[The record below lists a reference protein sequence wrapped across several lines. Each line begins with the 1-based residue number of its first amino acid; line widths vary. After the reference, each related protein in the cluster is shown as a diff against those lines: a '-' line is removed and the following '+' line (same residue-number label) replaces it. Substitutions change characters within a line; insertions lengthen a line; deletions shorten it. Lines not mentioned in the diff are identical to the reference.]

1 MMVMSFVRW
10 KEVRGS
16 VDEKLRFEKETG
28 MRMKR
33 GKVEETENVK
43 RCVKEKGMKG
53 RGEGE
58 GEDSDEVSNGD
69 SGDDNEIC
77 GRSEVEYRREVEV
90 GKGDGNK
97 TGKGKSGGERR
108 SEGKYKVEELVD
120 EERRDGRNMGRKGWK
135 KDKYDS
141 EGNEVYETDR
151 RGRKEFE
158 RNIHGNLRE
167 KAHRIAV
174 LAKDVRLRDTERRAE
189 RTSVWSKVEGRE
201 KVWETQRQESV
212 WKNANGDKVKDDAA
226 KVIKLEKQLG
236 MELKR
241 GKVEGKECG
250 GGNEKCDGRK
260 GRGHCLGGEKI
271 EFCEDFGGE
280 HRDQRKRKKNEKK
293 MNCEYKIT
301 KGLHKGQECGK
312 KNCKKHEKGCDQILK
327 TGKRKGQMCGRKGK
341 ENGKCGIH
349 KKWGVQKKYSES
361 ESDTENESE
370 NESENEIENERGRGS
385 GSEIEIDER
394 FSSPIGWIDLT
405 EVPLGKIINHYQT
418 VLDDDDDPVWRLM
431 KGLSEEVLKKKLG
444 DPGKEVLGSENETYQ
459 VTYDKKTG
467 KHKWEYR
474 GINIYE
480 NSRVYPGAMTKEE
493 IWRWRSRY
501 E

>member
-1 MMVMSFVRW
+1 MC
-10 KEVRGS
+10 
-16 VDEKLRFEKETG
+16 DY
-28 MRMKR
+28 
-33 GKVEETENVK
+33 
-43 RCVKEKGMKG
+43 
-53 RGEGE
+53 
-58 GEDSDEVSNGD
+58 
-69 SGDDNEIC
+69 EIQ
-77 GRSEVEYRREVEV
+77 
-90 GKGDGNK
+90 K
-97 TGKGKSGGERR
+97 GERKGQVCGVKSR
-108 SEGKYKVEELVD
+108 EGKKCGKHRDKKVYGTMPMEIV
-120 EERRDGRNMGRKGWK
+120 RMIM
-135 KDKYDS
+135 KYI
-141 EGNEVYETDR
+141 E
-151 RGRKEFE
+151 
-158 RNIHGNLRE
+158 
-167 KAHRIAV
+167 
-174 LAKDVRLRDTERRAE
+174 
-189 RTSVWSKVEGRE
+189 
-201 KVWETQRQESV
+201 
-212 WKNANGDKVKDDAA
+212 VKDDAA

-241 GKVEGKECG
+241 GKVEGKEYG

-260 GRGHCLGGEKI
+260 GMVLSEEKKSWRGKKLNFVRTLVESTENSEREK
-271 EFCEDFGGE
+271 
-280 HRDQRKRKKNEKK
+280 RTRKK
-293 MNCEYKIT
+293 MNCEYMIT
-301 KGLHKGQECGK
+301 KGKKKGQECGK

-361 ESDTENESE
+361 DTESESDTDTESEIENESE
-370 NESENEIENERGRGS
+370 NESERGRGS

-394 FSSPIGWIDLT
+394 FSSPIGWIDPT

-480 NSRVYPGAMTKEE
+480 NSRIYPGPMTKEE